1 MARSKKPPTTHKA
14 SLYRIRTPEGPDLDL
29 QTVVPEHYLSR
40 EGFKATPFDHGGLQG
55 LLVTGTIARGRSDW
69 CAVTESLTG
78 LTAHEE
84 NRTAAGLLLV
94 RTRRSVYA
102 LTYGMGHLMI
112 ESSRL
117 DSGFGLELAI
127 RCLDAS
133 SITLVRHH
141 LMDARGRTDENTA
154 TRGEH
159 IGGFGIERFGDIVS
173 KITGTVSGVPLT
185 YTQDGNRSARITGSD
200 NSVKLPL
207 ARTPAKLLSDL
218 DAIET
223 ICDQPEPL
231 PGFDLVARV
240 RSLKGRGKTELVRRL
255 DAKLDEMLADSDAP
269 RMALSAP
276 SECLDRFGFTD
287 TFTISKGAKTEAVEE
302 LELDHIL
309 AFVRDLPE
317 GSRLKTLKDMRVQM
331 FGDQAAEEPIS
342 RKVAAHRWLT
352 AEVVE
357 GPAHYFYWQGVW
369 YEVGEEYLS
378 AIEEGIQELLDRPTK
393 VTLPPWPKG
402 KGQDEGWYNDQAAK
416 QPGYTL
422 FDKKTVRTRK
432 FKGGGLEICDL
443 LGPEGQLIH
452 VKKADKSTA
461 DLNHLFAQ
469 GRVSI
474 ETLRYDADVRQK
486 FLARLAETRSSDSFM
501 DALSAPTVVFAIL
514 LKGGKP
520 ITVDSLFAFAQVS
533 LLQAATALQG
543 MGATVEVVAITR

>member
-29 QTVVPEHYLSR
+29 HTVVSEHYLSR
-40 EGFKATPFDHGGLQG
+40 EGFKAAPFDHGGLQG
-55 LLVTGTIARGRSDW
+55 LLVTGTIARGRSAW
-69 CAVTESLTG
+69 CEVAESLTG

-84 NRTAAGLLLV
+84 NRTAVGLLLV

-117 DSGFGLELAI
+117 DSGFGLEFAI
-127 RCLDAS
+127 RCLDEN

-159 IGGFGIERFGDIVS
+159 IRGFGIERFGDIVS
-173 KITGTVSGVPLT
+173 KITGTVSGITLT

-207 ARTPAKLLSDL
+207 ARTPAELLSDL
-218 DAIET
+218 NAIEN

-255 DAKLDEMLADSDAP
+255 DGKLDEMLANPDAP

-276 SECLDRFGFTD
+276 SECLDRFGFAD
-287 TFTISKGAKTEAVEE
+287 TFTISKGTKTEAVEE

-309 AFVRDLPE
+309 ASVRDLPV

-331 FGDQAAEEPIS
+331 FGDQAGEEPIS

-357 GPAHYFYWQGVW
+357 GAAHYFYWQGVW

-378 AIEEGIQELLDRPTK
+378 AIEDGIQELLDRPTK
-393 VTLPPWPKG
+393 VVLPPWPKG
-402 KGQDEGWYNDQAAK
+402 KDEGWYNEQAAK

-422 FDKKTVRTRK
+422 LDKKTVRTKK

-474 ETLRYDADVRQK
+474 ETLRYDAAVRQK
-486 FLARLAETRSSDSFM
+486 FLARLAETRSGDSFM

>member
-1 MARSKKPPTTHKA
+1 MARTKKPPTTHKA
-14 SLYRIRTPEGPDLDL
+14 SLYRIRTPEGADLDL
-29 QTVVPEHYLSR
+29 HTVVSEHYLSR
-40 EGFKATPFDHGGLQG
+40 EGFRAAPFDHGDLQG
-55 LLVTGTIARGRSDW
+55 LLVTGTIARGRSAW
-69 CAVTESLTG
+69 CEVTESLTG

-84 NRTAAGLLLV
+84 NRTSAGLLLV
-94 RTRRSVYA
+94 RTQRYVYA

-127 RCLDAS
+127 RCLDAN

-159 IGGFGIERFGDIVS
+159 IRGFGIERFGDIVS
-173 KITGTVSGVPLT
+173 KITGTVSDIPLT

-207 ARTPAKLLSDL
+207 ARTPAELLSDL
-218 DAIET
+218 NAIEN

-231 PGFDLVARV
+231 PGFDLIARV

-255 DAKLDEMLADSDAP
+255 DTKLDEMLADSGAP

-276 SECLDRFGFTD
+276 SECLDRFGFAD
-287 TFTISKGAKTEAVEE
+287 AFALSRGARTEVVEE
-302 LELDHIL
+302 LELDHL
-309 AFVRDLPE
+309 LDFVRDLPAE
-317 GSRLKTLKDMRVQM
+317 SRLRTLKDMRVQM

-369 YEVGEEYLS
+369 YEVGEEYLN
-378 AIEEGIQELLDRPTK
+378 AIEDGIQALLDRPTK
-393 VTLPPWPKG
+393 VVLPPWPKG
-402 KGQDEGWYNDQAAK
+402 KDEGWYNEQAAN

-422 FDKKTVRTRK
+422 LDKKTVRTKK

-474 ETLRYDADVRQK
+474 ETLRYDVDVRQK
-486 FLARLAETRSSDSFM
+486 FLARLAETHTDDSFM
-501 DALSAPTVVFAIL
+501 DGLSAPTVVFAIL